1 MLHFFR
7 RRARPVAQP
16 GVPNSFAEA
25 LAAAPPGDPAALAE
39 AMAVVRDA
47 LPGAD
52 NFGESRDVRDWYH
65 LLDTL
70 SAGVQAAFPASL
82 CRAGCSGCC
91 HYPVG
96 LFTLTFSEWRVI
108 ERHLEEVWTH
118 EAREALVQRYEATY
132 TGFWR
137 VLISLVQRNIA
148 SLLLAAPLLE
158 AKRLACPLL
167 VDGRCSVYPARPFPC
182 RTFGLFMT
190 RTVGKQPRIYA
201 CGVQGEHLGAWL
213 ARSRP
218 QLQLP
223 VLDPIARAIR
233 LRCHGPKL
241 ALPLWVGIWVARR
254 RRAAAR

>member
-1 MLHFFR
+1 LLHFFR
-7 RRARPVAQP
+7 RRARPALP
-16 GVPNSFAEA
+16 AADAPSFDAT
-25 LAAAPPGDPAALAE
+25 LAVTPPGDPAALAE
-39 AMAVVRDA
+39 AMAVVREA
-47 LPGAD
+47 LPEAD
-52 NFGESRDVRDWYH
+52 NFGETGDARDWYH

-70 SAGVQAAFPASL
+70 TAGVEAAFPQSL
-82 CRAGCSGCC
+82 CRAGCSSCC

-96 LFTLTFSEWRVI
+96 LFTLTYSEWRVI
-108 ERHLEEVWTH
+108 ERHLEQAWS
-118 EAREALVQRYEATY
+118 EADREALVARYEATY

-167 VDGRCSVYPARPFPC
+167 VNDRCGVYPARPFPC

-190 RTVGKQPRIYA
+190 RTLGKQPRIYA
-201 CGVQGEHLGAWL
+201 CGVQGEQLGAWM
-213 ARSRP
+213 AGSEP

-233 LRCHGPKL
+233 LRCQGPKL

-254 RRAAAR
+254 RARLA

>member
-7 RRARPVAQP
+7 RRARPPQP
-16 GVPNSFAEA
+16 EVGAPSFDAT
-25 LAAAPPGDPAALAE
+25 LAATPPGDPAALAE
-39 AMAVVRDA
+39 AMAVVREA
-47 LPGAD
+47 LPEAD
-52 NFGESRDVRDWYH
+52 NFGETRDARDWYH

-70 SAGVQAAFPASL
+70 TAGVEAAFPQSL

-96 LFTLTFSEWRVI
+96 LFTLTYSEWRVI
-108 ERHLEEVWTH
+108 ERHLEQAWS
-118 EAREALVQRYEATY
+118 EADREALVARYEATY

-167 VDGRCSVYPARPFPC
+167 VNDRCGVYPARPFPC

-190 RTVGKQPRIYA
+190 RTLGKQPRIYA
-201 CGVQGEHLGAWL
+201 CGVQGEQLGAWM
-213 ARSRP
+213 ARSEP

-233 LRCHGPKL
+233 LRCQGPKL

-254 RRAAAR
+254 RARLA